1 MFEVGERITFI
12 DDSINGIVVSISGD
26 ELIIETEDGFE
37 MKCSS
42 NEIIKRGG
50 FDDEMSSFIDD
61 RTFNRIMN
69 ENSMDKRRASVK
81 RPSRKDDYL
90 IEVDLHVERILKS
103 YKHMSSGDILDY
115 QLNRAKFLLEK
126 RLEIYLEATS
136 PKIMKSDKKG
146 IVFIHGHGD
155 GILRSELFS
164 LLKRYNVQYYDGD
177 YAKYGGGATEV
188 LFN

>member
-126 RLEIYLEATS
+126 
-136 PKIMKSDKKG
+136 IMKSDKKG